1 MKESTKEFIGPIHQT
16 CKDYT
21 VTGKE
26 FDLVFDEEREML
38 ITTPRPDKSEI
49 SGYYQ
54 SQEYISHTDS
64 NKTFFDKIYQKVKK
78 YMLQKKLGWINKKMS
93 AKGRLLDIGAG
104 TGDFLV
110 EAEKQGWNIDGV
122 EPSEAARA
130 QAKLK
135 GIKLQETTE
144 KFTSGSF
151 DVITMWH
158 VFEHVYDLRDQIV
171 ELEHLLKKGGLLII
185 AVPNFKSYDA
195 QYYKEH
201 WAAYDVPR
209 HLWHFSQRSFKYLF
223 SGTGFK
229 HSDSRPLIFDSFY
242 VSFLSEKYRTG
253 KTRVLNPLWIGLR
266 SNIKA
271 RSTSEYS
278 SLAYFFRKTT

>member
-1 MKESTKEFIGPIHQT
+1 MKESTQKLAGKIYQT

-21 VTGKE
+21 VTGKD

-38 ITTPRPDKSEI
+38 ITTPKPEKSEI

-54 SQEYISHTDS
+54 SQDYISHTDS
-64 NKTFFDKIYQKVKK
+64 SKTFFDKIYQKVKK
-78 YMLQKKLGWINKKMS
+78 YMLQKKLRWIEKKML
-93 AKGRLLDIGAG
+93 AKGKLLDIGAG

-110 EAEKQGWNIDGV
+110 EAEKRGWKIEGV
-122 EPSEAARA
+122 EPSETARA
-130 QAKLK
+130 HAKTKEITLHK
-135 GIKLQETTE
+135 NTE
-144 KFTSGSF
+144 EFESGSF

-158 VFEHVYDLRDQIV
+158 VFEHVYDLRAQIV

-195 QYYKEH
+195 NYYKGY

-209 HLWHFSQRSFKYLF
+209 HLWHFSQRSFKHLF

-229 HSDSRPLIFDSFY
+229 LLDSKPLIFDSFY
-242 VSFLSEKYRTG
+242 VSFLSEKYRSG
-253 KTRVLNPLWIGLR
+253 KTKIFNPLWIGLR
-266 SNIKA
+266 SNIEA
-271 RSTSEYS
+271 RYTSEYS
-278 SLAYFFRKTT
+278 SLTYFFRKTE